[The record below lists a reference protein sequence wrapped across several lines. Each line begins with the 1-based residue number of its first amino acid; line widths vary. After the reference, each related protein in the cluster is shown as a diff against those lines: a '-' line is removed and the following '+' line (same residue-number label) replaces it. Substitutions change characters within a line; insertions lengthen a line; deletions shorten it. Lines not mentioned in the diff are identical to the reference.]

1 MIDHPF
7 LSFKDMSEEELLEKQ
22 AELHRNLSRAH
33 MWGSSQDL
41 INQLS
46 WMLEMIEEE
55 KMERMAKVQFE
66 AMQAMFPE
74 RVESDPEF
82 KTEKSELEEVKST
95 VVKPAKVA
103 KTQDLPAPI
112 FHKEYT
118 KAAEKKQ
125 K

>member
-1 MIDHPF
+1 LIEHPF
-7 LSFKDMSEEELLEKQ
+7 LSFKEMSDEELLEKTT
-22 AELHRNLSRAH
+22 ELHRQLSRAFT
-33 MWGSSQDL
+33 WGSSRDL
-41 INQLS
+41 TNQLQ

-55 KMERMAKVQFE
+55 KMERYKKQQFE

-82 KTEKSELEEVKST
+82 KTQKSEIEDHKST
-95 VVKPAKVA
+95 VVKPAKDKKVEM
-103 KTQDLPAPI
+103 PAPL

-118 KAAEKKQ
+118 EAGKKDQ